1 MSDWPLLS
9 LVIFLPL
16 VGAGFILLIRG
27 EPEVVAQNARSVA
40 LWTASITFL
49 LALLRWGS
57 FDSSR
62 MSTSPSSRTAA
73 STARQSWR

>member
-27 EPEVVAQNARSVA
+27 EVCFNPEKVLATGGQDREPCTAGGHLLCCIPVLLGVAHGQ
-40 LWTASITFL
+40 
-49 LALLRWGS
+49 
-57 FDSSR
+57 
-62 MSTSPSSRTAA
+62 
-73 STARQSWR
+73 